1 MENQDEVLR
10 ELRSLHEK
18 IDGLTTSIA
27 ELVGQK
33 RNKAEKRKK
42 DVKQLQLTPA
52 EIERYQAQFKDLY
65 NRWLEN
71 QETSVH
77 EELER
82 MSVEELRRFA
92 DANNLNVTAKT
103 SKEKVVRLIG
113 FRFREKKQLT
123 HSVLRSSMP
132 PKPPTNS

>member
-18 IDGLTTSIA
+18 IDCLSASIA

-33 RNKAEKRKK
+33 RTKAEKRKNNAQ
-42 DVKQLQLTPA
+42 QLQLTSA
-52 EIERYQAQFKDLY
+52 EIESYQAQFKDLY
-65 NRWLEN
+65 SRWLEN
-71 QETSVH
+71 QETSVN

-82 MSVEELRRFA
+82 MTGEELRRFA

-103 SKEKVVRLIG
+103 SKEKVIRLIG

-123 HSVLRSSMP
+123 HNVMRSSP
-132 PKPPTNS
+132 PPIESKTS